1 MKVTA
6 VLLAAGQGL
15 RMKSK
20 LLKVLHPVC
29 GKPMLVYALAVA
41 GSASTEKPV
50 VVIGKDGHFQTA
62 LLEPG
67 TYTLVAE
74 VYVWGQL
81 PEPYPVGDDEP
92 RYGGV
97 LRMRPSSLAYVG
109 SAKVTVSTNAAS
121 PVRIELVPR
130 GKRD

>member
-50 VVIGKDGHFQTA
+50 VIVGRDGDA
-62 LLEPG
+62 LRSFLG
-67 TYTLVAE
+67 DAA
-74 VYVWGQL
+74 VYVLQDPPLGTGHAVQQA
-81 PEPYPVGDDEP
+81 EA
-92 RYGGV
+92 
-97 LRMRPSSLAYVG
+97 SL
-109 SAKVTVSTNAAS
+109 
-121 PVRIELVPR
+121 R
-130 GKRD
+130 GKTDLVLVTYADMPLLRPETLTGLVEAQKKNPARSPC